1 MKEIFEIL
9 IASKASDF
17 LICQTNTISQEVFFV
32 GQKLDMGRVKNVTH
46 NMVTVY
52 VDSEDKKFR
61 GSATKEIHP
70 TSAREEIKKEIEK
83 AIFAASFVKNPW
95 YPMVEEQTAKEQ
107 TAKEQGLEADLSEEL
122 IKLIKAMQNVKIRE
136 NEKLNSYEI
145 FVNKK
150 QTHIRNSKG
159 VDVSFSDFECEI
171 EAVINTSKDG
181 HEIELI
187 KIFHFAEKDADEITK
202 EVEAMFES
210 GHARLKAAPT
220 SQNEHAAVLLT
231 GDDLPQFFAY
241 FNAHTNASNQYM
253 RVAKAKIGEKMT
265 GEEADDLTIIAKP
278 ILEGSTRNKPFDSD
292 GNPVREI
299 TLFENGV
306 CKSFWGS
313 TQHAHYINLENP
325 TSVNNLVISGGS
337 MTLEEMK
344 KIPHVEITDFSAFLM
359 DPVSGNFG
367 GEIRLAFECDGEK
380 VQPVSGGSLSA
391 NFSNVL
397 KNIKFSKETK
407 QLNHCIVPCAV
418 LVTDVVIAGE

>member
-1 MKEIFEIL
+1 MKELFEML
-9 IASKASDF
+9 KESKASDF
-17 LICQTNTISQEVFFV
+17 IIRQTNTTSQEVFFV
-32 GQKLDMGRVKNVTH
+32 GQKLDMGRAKNVTH
-46 NMVTVY
+46 NTVTVY

-70 TSAREEIKKEIEK
+70 TSTKEEIKKEIEST
-83 AIFAASFVKNPW
+83 IFAASFVKNPW
-95 YPMVEEQTAKEQ
+95 YPVVEEQTAKDNGIEV
-107 TAKEQGLEADLSEEL
+107 DLSKEL
-122 IKLIKAMQNVKIRE
+122 IKLTKAMQHVKAKE

-145 FVNKK
+145 FVNKT
-150 QTHIRNSKG
+150 QTHILNSKG
-159 VDVSFSDFECEI
+159 VDVSFSSFDCEI
-171 EAVINTSKDG
+171 EVVINARKDD

-187 KIFHFAEKDADEITK
+187 KVFRFAEKDADEITK

-210 GHARLKAAPT
+210 GHARLEAVPT
-220 SQNEHAAVLLT
+220 KQNEHATVLLT

-241 FNAHTNASNQYM
+241 FASHANASNQYM
-253 RVAKAKIGEKMT
+253 GVAKAKIGEKMT
-265 GEEADDLTIIAKP
+265 GEEADDLTIVAKS

-325 TSVNNLVISGGS
+325 TSTNNFVVSGGS
-337 MTLEEMK
+337 MSLEEMK
-344 KIPHVEITDFSAFLM
+344 KLPHVEITDFSAFLM
-359 DPVSGNFG
+359 DSVSGNFG
-367 GEIRLAFECDGEK
+367 GEIRLGFESDGEK
-380 VQPVSGGSLSA
+380 VQPVSSGSLSA

-407 QLNHCIVPCAV
+407 QLNHYIVPCAV
-418 LVTDVVIAGE
+418 LLSDVVIAGE